1 MDETLTFRRAT
12 AADAAAVRA
21 LTREAYA
28 KWVPVIGREPKPMTA
43 DFDAA
48 IRDHRVDLLC
58 EGERIVA
65 LIETIAEPEALLIE
79 NVAVSPA
86 CQGRGLGR
94 RLMAH
99 AERLAAAMGY
109 GEIRLYTNARFV
121 ENVAFY
127 QRLGY
132 AIDARGAVSRRAGH
146 AHEQDARRG
155 VKRAPICPAVPR
167 GG

>member
-1 MDETLTFRRAT
+1 MDDTLTLRRAV
-12 AADAAAVRA
+12 AADAPAVRA

-58 EGERIVA
+58 DGERVVA
-65 LIETIAEPEALLIE
+65 LIETIAEPAALMIE
-79 NVAVSPA
+79 NVAVSSVY
-86 CQGRGLGR
+86 QGRGLGR
-94 RLMAH
+94 RLIAH

-121 ENVAFY
+121 DNVALY
-127 QRLGY
+127 RRLGY
-132 AIDARGAVSRRAGH
+132 AIAREEPFCGGRVAHMSKRLGAA
-146 AHEQDARRG
+146 
-155 VKRAPICPAVPR
+155 
-167 GG
+167 

>member
-1 MDETLTFRRAT
+1 MDEALTLRRAT
-12 AADAAAVRA
+12 ATDAAAARG

-58 EGERIVA
+58 AGERIVA
-65 LIETIAEPEALLIE
+65 LIETIAGPEALLIE
-79 NVAVSPA
+79 NVAVSPSW
-86 CQGRGLGR
+86 QGRGLGR

-109 GEIRLYTNARFV
+109 RQIRLYTNARFV
-121 ENVAFY
+121 ENIAFY

-132 AIDARGAVSRRAGH
+132 AITREEPFLGGRVTHMSKPLGAA
-146 AHEQDARRG
+146 
-155 VKRAPICPAVPR
+155 
-167 GG
+167 

>member
-28 KWVPVIGREPKPMTA
+28 KWVPVVGREPKPMTA

-48 IRDHRVDLLC
+48 IHDHRVDLLC
-58 EGERIVA
+58 EGERVVA
-65 LIETIAEPEALLIE
+65 LIETIAESDALLIE

-99 AERLAAAMGY
+99 GERVAAAMGY
-109 GEIRLYTNARFV
+109 GEIRLYANARFA

-132 AIDARGAVSRRAGH
+132 AITREAPYLGGRVAHMSKRLGAA
-146 AHEQDARRG
+146 
-155 VKRAPICPAVPR
+155 
-167 GG
+167 

>member
-1 MDETLTFRRAT
+1 MDEALTFRRAT
-12 AADAAAVRA
+12 AADAAAARN

-58 EGERIVA
+58 RGEQVVA

-86 CQGRGLGR
+86 YQGRGLGQ

-99 AERLAAAMGY
+99 AERLATAMGY

-121 ENVAFY
+121 ENVALY

-132 AIDARGAVSRRAGH
+132 AMTREEPFLGGRVTHMSKTLGAA
-146 AHEQDARRG
+146 
-155 VKRAPICPAVPR
+155 
-167 GG
+167 

>member
-12 AADAAAVRA
+12 AADAAAARN

-58 EGERIVA
+58 QGERVVA
-65 LIETIAEPEALLIE
+65 LIETIAKPDALLIE
-79 NVAVSPA
+79 NVAVSPS

-109 GEIRLYTNARFV
+109 GEIRLYANARFV
-121 ENVAFY
+121 ENIALY

-132 AIDARGAVSRRAGH
+132 AITRHEPFLGGRVTHMSKTLGAA
-146 AHEQDARRG
+146 
-155 VKRAPICPAVPR
+155 
-167 GG
+167 